1 MNNMDKRIFY
11 IWLAECSEAQSDR
24 KLFLMSLF
32 GDAEGV
38 YNASPSDLRDAFA
51 AHPQEL
57 PEQFLLEALLRKDLR
72 PAERSLRQ
80 AEACGAEAICLEDS
94 LYPPHL
100 AEISDPPPV
109 IYALGNTDLLK
120 EQGIG
125 VVGTRRAS
133 PYGRWVAEE
142 IGHKIAECGVT
153 VISGMAAGIDAMAH
167 TGCLRAGGDT
177 IAVFGTGV
185 DICFPKSN
193 LKLYREILDKGL
205 AVSEVRP
212 GYGGFA
218 FHFPLR
224 NRIISALSKSV
235 VIVEGAPKSGS
246 MITASRAMEQNRDVF
261 AVPGNIN
268 QPNSLGTNMLIADG
282 AYPILRLDILPET
295 LRIGRNAKA
304 LLRKMSD
311 AEKAVYEIIE
321 SSPGCSADEISLL
334 TERSAAE
341 TAVLLSAMEIKG
353 LIRSEGSFKFIK

>member
-120 EQGIG
+120 E
-125 VVGTRRAS
+125 
-133 PYGRWVAEE
+133 
-142 IGHKIAECGVT
+142 
-153 VISGMAAGIDAMAH
+153 
-167 TGCLRAGGDT
+167 
-177 IAVFGTGV
+177 
-185 DICFPKSN
+185 
-193 LKLYREILDKGL
+193 
-205 AVSEVRP
+205 
-212 GYGGFA
+212 
-218 FHFPLR
+218 
-224 NRIISALSKSV
+224 
-235 VIVEGAPKSGS
+235 
-246 MITASRAMEQNRDVF
+246 
-261 AVPGNIN
+261 
-268 QPNSLGTNMLIADG
+268 
-282 AYPILRLDILPET
+282 
-295 LRIGRNAKA
+295 
-304 LLRKMSD
+304 
-311 AEKAVYEIIE
+311 
-321 SSPGCSADEISLL
+321 
-334 TERSAAE
+334 
-341 TAVLLSAMEIKG
+341 
-353 LIRSEGSFKFIK
+353 